1 MNVIATQ
8 ISARDAASLIGWWT
22 EMGVDTFIDEA
33 PVPWRSRVA
42 GKAVPVADAISV
54 DSGTAGTA
62 LVAQPMPTT
71 LAEFTRWLMTA
82 DIVADAGNPAR
93 RITPSGDVDA
103 DVMVLIDMP
112 EASDHETLLSGDA
125 GILFD
130 KMLAAIGLNRSAI
143 YLASV
148 TPARPPS
155 GMIDENT
162 MPRLSEI
169 ALHHVK
175 LVAPKSLWLLGRA
188 PSRAITGLNE
198 IEARGSLH
206 KINHDGGTIDAM
218 ASLHPRNLLQNP
230 GRKASVW
237 ADMLMLFKG

>member
-8 ISARDAASLIGWWT
+8 ISARDASSLIGWWA

-33 PVPWRSRVA
+33 PVPWLSRVA
-42 GKAVPVADAISV
+42 AKPVPVADVISIHV
-54 DSGTAGTA
+54 DAP
-62 LVAQPMPTT
+62 VAQPMPTT
-71 LAEFTRWLMTA
+71 LAEFTHWLMTA

-93 RITPSGDVDA
+93 RIAPSGDVDA

-130 KMLAAIGLNRSAI
+130 KMLSAIGLNRSGI

-155 GMIDENT
+155 GMIDENA

-198 IEARGSLH
+198 IEARGRLH